1 MYYINQSLWEI
12 IYQMFTNWL
21 QNINIRKIIP
31 TPPIYLHSIFAILQF
46 ELLSFSLFQ
55 TWILQAAA
63 DRKIQFKLEKNP
75 VHQTQYFKL
84 ENCKNRVQIDR

>member
-31 TPPIYLHSIFAILQF
+31 TPPKYLHSIFAILQF

-63 DRKIQFKLEKNP
+63 GKKNLVQTMKKIQFIKLDGTSNWRIAKI
-75 VHQTQYFKL
+75 K
-84 ENCKNRVQIDR
+84 CR